1 MNVISMLRSNI
12 CTSLLAG
19 ISAVVLSNI
28 GYAQEEPEVAS
39 ESDLMLEE
47 VIVTARKREES
58 LQDVPISISAF
69 DENFINSSFAQEMQD
84 FDKYAPNVEL
94 GRMQFG
100 GSAMT
105 ASIRGGSFAD
115 LERSYEP
122 AVGLSVDGVFMA
134 NNTGAMLDIID
145 LASIEILR
153 GPQGTLYGRNT
164 IGGTIN
170 VTRTKPTGEFGG
182 TLAAEY
188 GSYNRFDV
196 KGLINFPLIEDTL
209 AMKVAGY
216 VLQGDAHTRT
226 IQTGE
231 RDDGIDKV
239 AATVSLLWTPSE
251 NFEAQFTY
259 DYYDDDSTYAGLVN
273 LTENGGIP
281 GYGLVCLLGECSDV
295 SWGVS
300 IENGFETSYT
310 ETPFQALLRSDTF
323 NLTMIW
329 DTDNYTFKSITGY
342 SDGDDTLDAEVTGA
356 NDGSILGVPDVYGP
370 AIYFNR
376 AQTFTQFSQEFN
388 LASNYDGPF
397 NFVAGLYY
405 LDSEYDMVSHAEF
418 GVVVPIDADSGQDMK
433 AKAIFAEIT
442 YNITDA
448 WRLIVGGRY
457 TDEEKRLYKD
467 HIANGWECPDPN
479 SEFES
484 CRNPKDSWDDFTP
497 RAILDYSFSDDVMGY
512 VSYSTGFR
520 SGGWDARA
528 SQPNNIGPYEPET
541 VASWEIGIRT
551 MLANNR
557 VRLNASA
564 FTTEYK
570 DKQEEVID
578 GDGLTTSTQISN
590 AAKATINGLEV
601 ELDAY
606 VTDALHIRAALGLM
620 DSKYDSFEEFNPE
633 TGEFD
638 DVRAF
643 RNFRYAPDYSF
654 VLGGDYTINLAAGE
668 LVFGGNIKATDKFTT
683 SPKIDPLGLDRD
695 IIDDYTQLDLS
706 ITYHRQMR
714 NGNLLSVAVWGN
726 DVTHGDGRLFRTL
739 DADNYWFG
747 SQMPGRTYAL
757 NVTWGF

>member
-1 MNVISMLRSNI
+1 MRVTGMNRKGFCI
-12 CTSLLAG
+12 SLLTG
-19 ISAVVLSNI
+19 ISAVLLSNI
-28 GYAQEEPEVAS
+28 GYAQEDAEAAPQVAGV
-39 ESDLMLEE
+39 LEE
-47 VIVTARKREES
+47 VTVTARKREES

-105 ASIRGGSFAD
+105 ASIRGVSFSD

-122 AVGLSVDGVFMA
+122 AVGMSVDGVFMA
-134 NNTGAMLDIID
+134 NNTGAMIDIID

-182 TLAAEY
+182 KLAAEY

-196 KGLINFPLIEDTL
+196 KGMINFPLIEDTL

-216 VLQGDAHTRT
+216 VLQGDSHTRT

-259 DYYDDDSTYAGLVN
+259 DYLDDESTYPGLVN

-281 GYGLVCLLGECSDV
+281 GYGLVCLLGECSDA

-300 IENGFETSYT
+300 LENGFKTSYT
-310 ETPFQALLRSDTF
+310 ETPFQALLRQDTL

-329 DTDNYTFKSITGY
+329 DTDNYTIKSITGY

-356 NDGSILGVPDVYGP
+356 NDGSILGAPGVYGP

-376 AQTFTQFSQEFN
+376 AQTFSQISQEFN
-388 LASNYDGPF
+388 MASNFDGPF

-418 GVVVPIDADSGQDMK
+418 GVVVPIDANSGQDLK

-442 YNITDA
+442 YDITDA

-457 TDEEKRLYKD
+457 TDEKKRLYRD
-467 HIANGWECPDPN
+467 HISNGWSCPDPD
-479 SEFES
+479 SEIES
-484 CRNPKDSWDDFTP
+484 CRNPEDSWDDFTP
-497 RAILDYSFSDDVMGY
+497 RAILDYSFSDDIMGY

-528 SQPNNIGPYEPET
+528 SQPSNIGPYDPET
-541 VASWEIGIRT
+541 VASWETGIRT
-551 MLANNR
+551 MFANNR
-557 VRLNASA
+557 VRLNAA
-564 FTTEYK
+564 IFTTEYK

-578 GDGLTTSTQISN
+578 ADGLTTNTQISN

-601 ELDAY
+601 ELDAL
-606 VTDALHIRAALGLM
+606 VTDALHIRAALGLL
-620 DSKYDSFEEFNPE
+620 DSKYDSFDEFNPD

-638 DVRAF
+638 DVRAE

-654 VLGGDYTINLAAGE
+654 TLGGDYTINLESGQ
-668 LVFGGNIKATDKFTT
+668 LVFGANVKATDKFTS
-683 SPKIDPLGLDRD
+683 SPKIDPLGLNRD

-706 ITYHRQMR
+706 VTYDRPMR

-726 DVTHGDGRLFRTL
+726 DVTHSDGRLFRTL
-739 DADNYWFG
+739 DATNYWFG
-747 SQMPGRTYAL
+747 SQEPGRTWGA